1 MIYKYIYCVHQPHI
15 IYNIKTQQPFQ
26 KNTEKRIIGDE
37 SLKITPQ
44 NHNRI
49 LSGRITQSINN
60 IDEFMADK
68 IINKS
73 GANNQNPKYISVE
86 RFDFLKVI
94 IIILIQF
101 LILII
106 DYILSVQSNILF
118 VVLSENMLNIVLC
131 LLVFNLLFI
140 FIIFFIILPRST
152 MLTLLWTSIV
162 ITLIFISLRN
172 SDQWN
177 KIENV
182 VQNDNKIDL
191 MVIQPFVINIT
202 FILYLIAFIIFC
214 FIVLFPYLVEIL
226 LLFIILLFLFMF
238 LIFIIYNSNPNSQ
251 IIQPFVNI
259 ELMRKYFLIPLGDLL
274 KEFNGNS

>member
-15 IYNIKTQQPFQ
+15 IYNINTQQPFQ

-106 DYILSVQSNILF
+106 DYILSVQS
-118 VVLSENMLNIVLC
+118 
-131 LLVFNLLFI
+131 NLLFI